1 MGAINLGNQ
10 WSSMRKARLTCVY
23 NNTYLN
29 DIEDVIR
36 VNDDLFVALFSLKL
50 YDLTNISNKL
60 KLKLI

>member
-10 WSSMRKARLTCVY
+10 WSSMRKSKLTCVY

-36 VNDDLFVALFSLKL
+36 VNDDLFVVLFSLRL
-50 YDLTNISNKL
+50 
-60 KLKLI
+60 